1 MPRTPA
7 GSYVERNRFG
17 RVGRIPTPTP
27 FPVGDINAYLLFPPA
42 GSDGLTLIDIGVK
55 SDEAF
60 EALRRGFKAFGMALE
75 QVERIL
81 VTHGHMD
88 HYGQARRIAEISG
101 ARIFASEPEAELMR
115 VSFSP
120 SASRNPRM
128 RREFLRWGVPES
140 VLDGPH
146 PMRDLAPHIHDPIDV
161 DGVLR
166 DGERIPVGDMT
177 LEVIETPGHCD
188 GHLVF
193 YERELR
199 LLFAGD
205 HLLPDITPV
214 PVLVFPKDDDEPRP
228 KSLIRFIHS
237 LEKVEPLDCDLVFP
251 AQGDVIRDHRALIE
265 SYRLHHERR
274 VLQFEREL
282 RERPLTPFALG
293 RKLFPR
299 YWDKEPFLVM
309 SEVMGHLDVLIE
321 SGRAVLEESDGVCEA
336 RIVAGET

>member
-1 MPRTPA
+1 MARSPA
-7 GSYVERNRFG
+7 GNYAERNRFG
-17 RVGRIPTPTP
+17 RVGRIATPTP
-27 FPVGDINAYLLFPPA
+27 FPVGDINVYLIFPPPGA
-42 GSDGLTLIDIGVK
+42 DGITLIDTGVK

-60 EALRRGFKAFGMALE
+60 EALRRGFKGFGVALE

-101 ARIFASEPEAELMR
+101 ARVFASAPEAELMR

-120 SASRNPRM
+120 SASRSPRM
-128 RREFLRWGVPES
+128 RAAFLRWGIPEE

-146 PMRDLAPHIHDPIDV
+146 PMRDLAPRIHDPIDV
-161 DGVLR
+161 DGVLH
-166 DGERIPVGDMT
+166 DGERIAVGDLT
-177 LEVIETPGHCD
+177 LEAIETPGHCD

-214 PVLVFPKDDDEPRP
+214 PVLVFPADENQPRP
-228 KSLIRFIHS
+228 KSLLRFMKS
-237 LEKVEPLDCDLVFP
+237 LEKVESLECDLVFP
-251 AQGDVIRDHRALIE
+251 AHGDVFSDHRALIE

-282 RERPLTPFALG
+282 RQRPATPFELG
-293 RKLFPR
+293 RKLFPK
-299 YWDKEPFLVM
+299 YWDKELFLVM

-321 SGRAVLEESDGVCEA
+321 SGRAVLEERDGVCEA
-336 RIVAGET
+336 RLVRESA